1 MRLASIDRNPGSLNN
16 NEPGLQEDSII
27 EEGQLPG
34 DLASENGNTST
45 IHSLFQPSEEV
56 PYATTTKQLVE

>member
-1 MRLASIDRNPGSLNN
+1 MRTASIDRNPGSYNN

-34 DLASENGNTST
+34 DRNSENGNTST
-45 IHSLFQPSEEV
+45 IHRYKSITV
-56 PYATTTKQLVE
+56 

>member
-1 MRLASIDRNPGSLNN
+1 MRLASIDRNPGSLN

-56 PYATTTKQLVE
+56 PFATTTK

>member
-1 MRLASIDRNPGSLNN
+1 MRTASIDRNPGSYNN

-56 PYATTTKQLVE
+56 PFATTTKQLVE